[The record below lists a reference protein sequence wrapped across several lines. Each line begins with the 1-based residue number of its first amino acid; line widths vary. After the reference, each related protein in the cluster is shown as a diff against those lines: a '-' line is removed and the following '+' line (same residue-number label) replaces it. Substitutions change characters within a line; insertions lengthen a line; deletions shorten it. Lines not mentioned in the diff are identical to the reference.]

1 MRNIDRGEA
10 GLMNATSKGTWLAVL
25 IAATAVLGLTA
36 VAQAHKKLYKST
48 VSIVLTK
55 AAEDDFASGRVD
67 AHKES
72 CRSGR
77 TVVLFQEG
85 KGGVTGQ
92 FIEIGRT
99 KSDSEGKWTV
109 PIQNGIKK
117 GLAYHA
123 QAKAEKIR
131 NNGGHKHICKSKFSP
146 DVPGT

>member
-1 MRNIDRGEA
+1 
-10 GLMNATSKGTWLAVL
+10 MNATSKGTWLAVL
-25 IAATAVLGLTA
+25 IAAIAVLAMTA
-36 VAQAHKKLYKST
+36 VAQAHRKFHKST

-55 AAEDDFASGRVD
+55 AAADDFASGRVD
-67 AHKES
+67 AHKEG

-77 TVVLFQEG
+77 TVILFMEG

-99 KSDSEGKWTV
+99 ESDSDGRWTV

-123 QAKAEKIR
+123 QAKTEKLR
-131 NNGGHKHICKSKFSP
+131 NRGGHKHICKSKFSP
-146 DVPGT
+146 DVRGT